1 MVIEAMYF
9 CCALISSLCTY
20 LLAKS
25 YHRGGGRILLWMSV
39 SFAFLAMNNIF
50 AIVDLVIF
58 PDFDLNGSLVRNI
71 LFATAGSTLL
81 FGLIWEAS

>member
-1 MVIEAMYF
+1 MIEGMYF

-25 YHRGGGRILLWMSV
+25 YWRGGGRILLWV
-39 SFAFLAMNNIF
+39 SISFCFLTLNNLF

-71 LFATAGSTLL
+71 LFATAGVSLL

>member
-1 MVIEAMYF
+1 MVEGMYF

-25 YHRGGGRILLWMSV
+25 YWRGGGRILLWVSV
-39 SFAFLAMNNIF
+39 SFCFLALNNLF
-50 AIVDLVIF
+50 AILDLVIF
-58 PDFDLNGSLVRNI
+58 PDFELYGSLVRNI
-71 LFATAGSTLL
+71 LFATAGTFLL

>member
-1 MVIEAMYF
+1 MIEAMYF
-9 CCALISSLCTY
+9 CCALISTLCAF

-25 YHRGGGRILLWMSV
+25 YWRGRGRILLWVSV
-39 SFAFLAMNNIF
+39 SFGFLALNNIF
-50 AIVDLVIF
+50 AIVDLVLL

-71 LFATAGSTLL
+71 LFATAGTSLL